1 MGSNVTP
8 SQMRGFLIPRKQSL
22 DSIWED
28 ESTATQ
34 QTPVAGV
41 PVAQQSTGL
50 VLQTAGEMASNEHIE
65 IMTQRAGHA
74 SSIGRARFVW
84 RDATT
89 GDYYGRNTAN
99 TIDWWEQVA
108 GTTMVDF
115 LPRDLVTTGDG
126 YSYVV
131 CEKQDGAALTAGIVI
146 IRRNR
151 DGSHETPK
159 VISAF
164 PVLSFTNKY
173 HAAIDQL
180 ADGSIICVHA
190 NYDGASATVN
200 VNVHRSIDNGNTW
213 SKVSTNALDQS
224 IDTST
229 FTIERIRIGVN
240 KGQIMML
247 IGGDDSSNMLVN
259 QYVSTDNG
267 GTFQF
272 VATTDT
278 GAGDNFGFPEIVV
291 VNGIFGVAIVEDE
304 NKCYFHRFANAY
316 LPIDVV
322 LAATTLKIEIV
333 KPSDGVTIYD
343 AATTPFSKG
352 ISSMWLDDDETIWI
366 VFHRLSTAALR
377 RRDAFIMKSP
387 DFGSTWIQMGDG
399 LVSGGDIGENGQWWS
414 LDLANVYLTR
424 AIGGSVGGTQ
434 IVYHNWN
441 SINATTTE
449 GNLGVFHL
457 GGYSSV
463 TMPPVDELSGD
474 EQRGGFTV
482 NWVPWDL
489 PNDVGF
495 STSGAG
501 TASINTTGYMNVST
515 SGNDKGFTKS
525 ITNGLNTGVIL
536 RVSFLVQ
543 SGVGANDVH
552 VTARISDGSSTDYY
566 VSLRADVGGFTLYDE
581 NGSASLA
588 VVPYDM
594 TDRTEFI
601 IALANGDV
609 AAWYRQADPQ
619 PKKWIEI
626 HQGSVTSGS
635 GTTSNVGFGNITTST
650 NTTHWFEFYYSDSDR
665 VGLQLANGQANPDE
679 IWCRNYPPKGKF
691 TQITGG
697 LSITTADGGTYEND
711 EWHIDAGYEYPIQ
724 NVFYPVSPSTRTVWR
739 SETSATSVVPSM
751 LIPWF
756 VDDDSQSATYMM
768 NDVMAVHL
776 NNINF
781 KDFTIERHDGSSWNV
796 VATVENTVYDGG
808 FVRNGAALRATATS
822 GFPYFFHHECA
833 GWYAIMGDGDN
844 LAIRKIRTN
853 TEGAFKLSGGKLAT
867 ITLDGVD
874 GTEPTSGTLE
884 IVPTSITVLIMLNGP
899 TNNRTAK
906 SFGIRIGAQDTMEQY
921 FQIGTLAFGEIV
933 IPGKQYSRGR
943 SIRFESGVEIDER
956 IDGSYFTRSTGNDGR
971 LIRVAWSDGVD
982 ISDLYTTDADPNY
995 FQASTT
1001 AGAEPVAA
1009 FNDVPDM
1016 MMGFIRYLEGPSNPL
1031 VYLPYFDK
1039 SESSSTD
1046 VQIFNRY
1053 SNHMLAVLNDD
1064 VTITNVLG
1072 DEWNGIG
1079 TGEVQRVATIL
1090 LREIR

>member
-8 SQMRGFLIPRKQSL
+8 PQMRGFLIPRKQSL
-22 DSIWED
+22 NSIWED
-28 ESTATQ
+28 EATATQ

-50 VLQTAGEMASNEHIE
+50 VLQTSGSMNSDEHIE
-65 IMTQRAGHA
+65 ILTQRAGHA

-84 RDATT
+84 RNDTT

-99 TIDWWEQVA
+99 TVDWWEQVA
-108 GTTMVDF
+108 GTAIIDY
-115 LPRDLVTTGDG
+115 LPRDVVTTGDG
-126 YSYVV
+126 YAYVA
-131 CEKQDGAALTAGIVI
+131 CEKQDSAAIAAGIVI
-146 IRRNR
+146 IRRNQ
-151 DGSHETPK
+151 DGTHETPK
-159 VISAF
+159 TISSF
-164 PVLSFTNKY
+164 PVLSFTGKY

-180 ADGSIICVHA
+180 ADGSIICVHTS
-190 NYDGASATVN
+190 YDGASATVN
-200 VNVHRSIDNGNTW
+200 VDVHRSVDNGNSW
-213 SKVSTNALDQS
+213 NKISTNALDQS

-272 VATTDT
+272 VATTNT

-291 VNGIFGVAIVEDE
+291 VNGTFGVAIVEDD
-304 NKCYFHRFANAY
+304 NKCYFHKFANGY

-322 LAATTLKIEIV
+322 LAATSLKIEII
-333 KPSDGVTIYD
+333 KPSDLVNIYD
-343 AATTPFSKG
+343 AGSLPFSKG
-352 ISSMWLDDDETIWI
+352 ITSMWLDDDETIWI
-366 VFHRLSTAALR
+366 IFHRLSGGGLA

-387 DFGSTWIQMGDG
+387 DFGNTWIQMGDG
-399 LVSGGDIGENGQWWS
+399 LISGGDIGENGRWWS
-414 LDLANVYLTR
+414 MDFDDVYLTR

-434 IVYHNWN
+434 IIYHNWN

-449 GNLGVFHL
+449 GNMGVFHL

-463 TMPPVDELSGD
+463 TMPPIDELSGD

-482 NWVPWDL
+482 NWLPWDL
-489 PNDVGF
+489 PSDVGF

-501 TASINTTGYMNVST
+501 TAAINVDGYMAVTT
-515 SGNDKGFTKS
+515 SATDKGFTRNIS
-525 ITNGLNTGVIL
+525 NGLTTGVIL
-536 RVSFLVQ
+536 RVSFLVN
-543 SGVGANDVH
+543 SGTGANDVH
-552 VTARISDGSSTDYY
+552 VTARISNGTTTDYY
-566 VSLRADVGGFTLYDE
+566 VSLRADTNGFTLYDQ
-581 NGSASLA
+581 NGSTSLA
-588 VVPYDM
+588 VVSYDM
-594 TDRTEFI
+594 TQRTEFI

-609 AAWYRQADPQ
+609 AAWYRQADPI
-619 PKKWIEI
+619 PKKWISI

-635 GTTSNVGFGNITTST
+635 TPSAVVGFGNITRST
-650 NTTHWFEFYYSDSDR
+650 KTTRWFEFYYSDSSR
-665 VGLQLANGQANPDE
+665 SGLQLASGQINPDQ

-697 LSITTADGGTYEND
+697 LSITTADGGTYEGD
-711 EWHIDAGYEYPIQ
+711 EWHIDPGFEYPIQ
-724 NVFYPVSPSTRTVWR
+724 NIFYSVSPSTRSVWR
-739 SETSATSVVPSM
+739 SETSATSVVPQAF
-751 LIPWF
+751 IPWF
-756 VDDDSQSATYMM
+756 VDDDSQAATFMM

-781 KDFTIERHDGSSWNV
+781 KDFTVERHDGTSWNV
-796 VATVENTVYDGG
+796 VATVENKIYDDG
-808 FVRNGAALRATATS
+808 FVRTGAALRALATTD
-822 GFPYFFHHECA
+822 FPYLFHHECS
-833 GWYAIMGDGDN
+833 GWYAIMTSGDN
-844 LAIRKIRTN
+844 IAIRKIRTN
-853 TEGAFKLSGGKLAT
+853 TEGAFKLAGGKLAV

-874 GTEPTSGTLE
+874 GTEPTSGTLQ
-884 IVPTSITVLIMLNGP
+884 IVPTSITVLMMLNGP

-906 SFGIRIGAQDTMEQY
+906 SFGIRISQQDTMEQY

-943 SIRFESGVEIDER
+943 SIRFESGVEVDER

-982 ISDLYTTDADPNY
+982 ISDLYSYDTEPNY
-995 FQASTT
+995 FTASTT

-1039 SESSSTD
+1039 SESPSTD

-1053 SNHMLAVLNDD
+1053 SNHMLAVLNDN
-1064 VTITNVLG
+1064 VTIENVLG
-1072 DEWNGIG
+1072 DEWNGLG
-1079 TGEVQRVATIL
+1079 SGEVQRVATII